1 MNKEEVAPEEEGIKE
16 PDVAIPA
23 EEGEAVTEAVELTL
37 EEQLEQSQ
45 AKAEEYLDGW
55 KRARAEF
62 DNARKRLQRERQE
75 SYGRATGD
83 VIAKLLPALDDLD
96 RALDN
101 APEDVATSSWYEGME
116 LIQRKLMGILEGMNL
131 EKIPSVGE
139 PFDPMVHE
147 AITQEP
153 SEEYESGIITKELQ
167 PGYRIGSRVVRA
179 SLVIVAA

>member
-1 MNKEEVAPEEEGIKE
+1 MNSDEANNEIEEEIPVDTAEESVEESPEEE
-16 PDVAIPA
+16 
-23 EEGEAVTEAVELTL
+23 VELTI
-37 EEQLEQSQ
+37 EQQLEQAE

-75 SYGRATGD
+75 AHGKATGD
-83 VIAKLLPALDDLD
+83 VIAKLLPAFDDLG
-96 RALDN
+96 RALEN
-101 APEDVATSSWYEGME
+101 APEDVTSNSWYEGME
-116 LIQRKLMGILEGMNL
+116 LVQRKVMGILDGLNL

-153 SEEYESGIITKELQ
+153 SEEHESGLVARELQ
-167 PGYRIGSRVVRA
+167 AGYRLGTRIVRP

>member
-1 MNKEEVAPEEEGIKE
+1 MNSEELKHDIEEEVP
-16 PDVAIPA
+16 V
-23 EEGEAVTEAVELTL
+23 EAVEEAAPETL
-37 EEQLEQSQ
+37 EEEELTIEQQLEQAE

-75 SYGRATGD
+75 AHGKATGD

-96 RALDN
+96 RALEN
-101 APEDVATSSWYEGME
+101 APDEVSTNSWYEGIE
-116 LIQRKLMGILEGMNL
+116 LVQRKVMGILEGLNL
-131 EKIPSVGE
+131 EKIPAVGE

-153 SEEYESGIITKELQ
+153 SEEYESGLVARELQ
-167 PGYRIGSRVVRA
+167 AGYRLGSRVVRPA
-179 SLVIVAA
+179 LVTVAA